1 MPRFQDPKEAERI
14 MRNAGA
20 IPLEPYTG
28 SQIKWKCKCKKCNAI
43 IFPSLAPVKNRGV
56 SPCQKCAALEMGAR
70 RRAKSEKTN
79 VAILKRAHFVP
90 LEDFPGNGK
99 PWRVRCIKCK
109 RECKPHLSSIKN
121 GSSCGYCAGIKL
133 DEADV
138 RKIYKVAGYEPIGK
152 YPGSTRI
159 LWRAK
164 HRKCGVTSSPTF
176 ASVKKGGG
184 CRTCS
189 GTLRVSPLAAEKLF
203 LKNKLQPLEPYKDT
217 QSPWKS
223 KCLITGKIVS
233 PKYGKV
239 RDFGH
244 RCKYCSENV
253 TDSVD
258 AVALMKKAGFKTLAP
273 FPGGQ
278 KPWKSECMKC
288 KKVFSPNFTSV
299 KMGHGCKYCAQKAVD
314 PEDAILAMKKRGF
327 KTLEPFPGAV
337 KPWLVQCITCKR
349 EFKSVFRSLNT
360 VNGCKYCSGKAIV
373 ETELL
378 ERLRELKLKPLEKYQ
393 SAKTPWKCKCLVCGH
408 SVQPT
413 WTHIQSGRGHC
424 AYCSQKR
431 VDIPKALKFMKSINL
446 KPLIAFPGTNRPWL
460 SRCLVCM
467 NEVNPRLSDLRRGQG
482 GCSNCADYGLN
493 YQKAGYIYL
502 ITHEQK
508 RAHKIGIANS
518 YKSRKFDDRMY
529 QHEKRGWKL
538 YRKLGFKTV
547 KEASEIETRVLKWL
561 RMEVGLPFSLSQK
574 DMPQGGHTE
583 TVDASEI
590 ELVSIWAKVQELSKV
605 KR

>member
-1 MPRFQDPKEAERI
+1 MPRHQDPKEAERI

-79 VAILKRAHFVP
+79 AAILKRAHFVP

-164 HRKCGVTSSPTF
+164 HKKCGVTSSPTF

-233 PKYGKV
+233 PTYGKV

-547 KEASEIETRVLKWL
+547 KEASEIETSVLKWL

>member
-1 MPRFQDPKEAERI
+1 
-14 MRNAGA
+14 
-20 IPLEPYTG
+20 
-28 SQIKWKCKCKKCNAI
+28 
-43 IFPSLAPVKNRGV
+43 
-56 SPCQKCAALEMGAR
+56 MGAR

-79 VAILKRAHFVP
+79 TAILKRAHFVP

-164 HRKCGVTSSPTF
+164 HKKCGVTSSPTF

-203 LKNKLQPLEPYKDT
+203 FKNKLQPLEPYKDT

-233 PKYGKV
+233 PTYGKV

-561 RMEVGLPFSLSQK
+561 RMEVGLPISLSQK

-590 ELVSIWAKVQELSKV
+590 DLVSIWAKVQELSKV